1 MSGNPPA
8 CIVLTTPQW
17 IEKCLE
23 KGCTIFDFP
32 PGREP
37 RGIRKLVSGSVCLI
51 LVKPAPKTPRSEWT
65 FVGEFTVKSV
75 KHVKG
80 EEFSA
85 YASRAIEV
93 GMPFP
98 KPGEASW
105 IIEFENLIKYDRPVK
120 LAECSDIKT
129 STSKE
134 PLSEWVITGF
144 TYIRPEDAPNIIKAI
159 RKKGTIREGRPSPEA
174 DITGEPINFRG
185 MVYAPLNEAGVI
197 LLFARVMDDLGIIY
211 ESSPPGF
218 PDMVGRR
225 KVGNAWQRVR
235 IEFEYKS
242 SNFKQ
247 HGHDPS
253 KCDIIVCWEHD
264 WPECPLEVIELRDII
279 RKLRPQ

>member
-1 MSGNPPA
+1 LGVYLGISLYDIFNRFKGEAYRLGWRFSEDEWVVEGANELVFYSLRDRSYTVPTYVVEGDLDILLSKMSR
-8 CIVLTTPQW
+8 V
-17 IEKCLE
+17 E
-23 KGCTIFDFP
+23 KGVKVYGVIFLSPSTTGLAEQLIADHS
-32 PGREP
+32 EKVAL
-37 RGIRKLVSGSVCLI
+37 ITLDVENRKGGKLNRTDSRVIHFFIKWL
-51 LVKPAPKTPRSEWT
+51 SET
-65 FVGEFTVKSV
+65 YGV
-75 KHVKG
+75 
-80 EEFSA
+80 
-85 YASRAIEV
+85 
-93 GMPFP
+93 
-98 KPGEASW
+98 
-105 IIEFENLIKYDRPVK
+105 EFEDVTWPFERREAIVQPSIKPV
-120 LAECSDIKT
+120 A
-129 STSKE
+129 
-134 PLSEWVITGF
+134 V
-144 TYIRPEDAPNIIKAI
+144 
-159 RKKGTIREGRPSPEA
+159 EGA

>member
-1 MSGNPPA
+1 MGVYLGVP
-8 CIVLTTPQW
+8 LYD
-17 IEKCLE
+17 
-23 KGCTIFDFP
+23 IFNRF
-32 PGREP
+32 
-37 RGIRKLVSGSVCLI
+37 
-51 LVKPAPKTPRSEWT
+51 
-65 FVGEFTVKSV
+65 
-75 KHVKG
+75 KG
-80 EEFSA
+80 EA
-85 YASRAIEV
+85 YRLGWRFQEDEWMIEGANELVFYSLRDYSNTVPTYVVEGDLDILLSKMSRAAK
-93 GMPFP
+93 G
-98 KPGEASW
+98 
-105 IIEFENLIKYDRPVK
+105 VK
-120 LAECSDIKT
+120 VYGVIFLSPSTTGLAEQLIADHSEKVALITLDVENRKGGKLNRTDSRVIHFFIKW
-129 STSKE
+129 
-134 PLSEWVITGF
+134 LSE
-144 TYIRPEDAPNIIKAI
+144 TYGVKFEDVTWPFERREAIVQPSIKPVV
-159 RKKGTIREGRPSPEA
+159 EGA